1 LLNDI
6 GRIKQSLVE
15 FHKFYLRNNQYDEG
29 DILYHRIN
37 YKLMETFQVTKDD
50 AEKIHLK
57 YHEDNE
63 RRISEGYC
71 DNCKSITKIIPI
83 IYGVSNEERE
93 TLKVAENEERIIIG
107 SLADIKS
114 GVSLAMFGCKICKKP
129 LPQYGSMY

>member
-1 LLNDI
+1 
-6 GRIKQSLVE
+6 
-15 FHKFYLRNNQYDEG
+15 
-29 DILYHRIN
+29 
-37 YKLMETFQVTKDD
+37 METFQVTKDD

-71 DNCKSITKIIPI
+71 DNCNSITKIIPI

-93 TLKVAENEERIIIG
+93 TLTVAENEERIIIG

-129 LPQYGSMY
+129 LPLYGTMY

>member
-1 LLNDI
+1 
-6 GRIKQSLVE
+6 
-15 FHKFYLRNNQYDEG
+15 
-29 DILYHRIN
+29 
-37 YKLMETFQVTKDD
+37 METFQVTKDD

-83 IYGVSNEERE
+83 IYGVSDEERE
-93 TLKVAENEERIIIG
+93 TLTVAENEERIIIG
-107 SLADIKS
+107 SLADIKK

-129 LPQYGSMY
+129 LPQYGTMY

>member
-1 LLNDI
+1 
-6 GRIKQSLVE
+6 
-15 FHKFYLRNNQYDEG
+15 
-29 DILYHRIN
+29 
-37 YKLMETFQVTKDD
+37 METFQVTKDD

-83 IYGVSNEERE
+83 IYGVSNDERE
-93 TLKVAENEERIIIG
+93 TLIVAENEERIIIG

-129 LPQYGSMY
+129 LPQYGTMY

>member
-1 LLNDI
+1 LLNDL

-93 TLKVAENEERIIIG
+93 ILTVAENEERIIIG

-129 LPQYGSMY
+129 LPQYGTMY

>member
-6 GRIKQSLVE
+6 DRIKQSLE
-15 FHKFYLRNNQYDEG
+15 ELHKFYLRNNQYDEG

-57 YHEDNE
+57 YHEDNK

-83 IYGVSNEERE
+83 IYGVSNKERE
-93 TLKVAENEERIIIG
+93 TLTVAENEERLIIG
-107 SLADIKS
+107 SLEDAKS

-129 LPQYGSMY
+129 LPQYGTMY